1 MVTSIFLSEL
11 SVCDYELT
19 WPPTEISILS
29 VKHEIKKNFL
39 SKSMLHILKK
49 IYPNYILTWSP
60 ATFKKDEFDEM
71 K

>member
-49 IYPNYILTWSP
+49 IYPNYILT
-60 ATFKKDEFDEM
+60 
-71 K
+71 